1 MNSQISLRIG
11 GNKIRKGGFAPIAI
25 VGIPQPS
32 FTTNMLDR
40 PTKFSEKPVF
50 IVTHTPEYALYMA
63 VDSRVKPSDAESD
76 GRLNVAFTIPANMQ
90 LANGASPYTLLRDL
104 YNTFVAKYMTPT
116 SDGRHAFIDTDVDS
130 SIFQSLI
137 SQYSLEPRRSG
148 YVTMDSKGP
157 EGTLKLSSDKMTE
170 FFRDTQYKEFAPF
183 REIQVGTTCATT
195 PSFEALQIPRAVN
208 YKVFIDEQY
217 SGKTLTYPT
226 DLDTPYT
233 AMKQSTTTMEY
244 TPVSFTMQELISAGG
259 KLQKDGATITLDPA
273 SEQIKC
279 SLQSSQITYGI
290 IPVWNCPDDVKKLIQ
305 PKLKITLKDS
315 DVSYVL
321 SGNQSL
327 PAYMLVNA
335 KFVITTP
342 TIDDYRVSLE
352 NKIDQFKRTLTLNIS
367 VTKNKTIV
375 NPGKATK
382 TVNQTYSER
391 IHSGK
396 NGDRA
401 NVSNNLND
409 RSTASV
415 ANDYPAPKSE
425 KNNTLIPFLIGA
437 AMGLII
443 GFVAGMWGPSLF
455 ASSEPEST
463 TTELPNGGT
472 DGAEGTNGAEANTPD
487 PSLAA
492 GEQSDITAPDPKKDE
507 TTTAGSDAAQNQ
519 TTPTQAPNPTP
530 TQAANQGNNPPT
542 TQTSK
547 DSESTIA
554 QKDQIAVIAVDKAKL
569 RQEILDLVNKKNLSK
584 VKNHK
589 SYNNVLT
596 QQERVAIENVLNI
609 DKFQNDVSPT
619 GKKKLN
625 DLKKQVKNTTFKSID
640 EISQLRQEIQDITN
654 NYPKN

>member
-1 MNSQISLRIG
+1 MNSQISLRIA

-32 FTTNMLDR
+32 FTTNLLDR

-63 VDSRVKPSDAESD
+63 VDSRVRPSDAEGD

-104 YNTFVAKYMTPT
+104 YNTFVTGYMTPT

-130 SIFQSLI
+130 AIFQRLI

-157 EGTLKLSSDKMTE
+157 EGTLKLSTDKMAE

-183 REIQVGTTCATT
+183 KEIQVGTTCATT

-208 YKVFIDEQY
+208 YKVFIDKQY
-217 SGKTLTYPT
+217 DGKTLTYPN

-233 AMKQSTTTMEY
+233 AMKQPTATMEY
-244 TPVSFTMQELISAGG
+244 TPVSFTLQELISAGG
-259 KLQKDGATITLDPA
+259 KLQKEDGATITLDPA
-273 SEQIKC
+273 SEQIQC
-279 SLQSSQITYGI
+279 SLHSSPITYGI
-290 IPVWNCPDDVKKLIQ
+290 IPVWNCPDNVKELIQ
-305 PKLKITLKDS
+305 SNLKLTLKNK

-321 SGNQSL
+321 SGNRSL
-327 PAYMLVNA
+327 PADMLLKT

-352 NKIDQFKRTLTLNIS
+352 NKIDQFKRTLTMNIS

-375 NPGKATK
+375 NSGKATK

-455 ASSEPEST
+455 ASSDPEST
-463 TTELPNGGT
+463 TTEQAKGGIDSVEVT
-472 DGAEGTNGAEANTPD
+472 NEVVANALETAPVAEEPAAPSAPDNTPSPAD
-487 PSLAA
+487 NLENQDNHKSKSQDSPKREA
-492 GEQSDITAPDPKKDE
+492 DITK
-507 TTTAGSDAAQNQ
+507 SDAK
-519 TTPTQAPNPTP
+519 
-530 TQAANQGNNPPT
+530 G
-542 TQTSK
+542 
-547 DSESTIA
+547 DIA
-554 QKDQIAVIAVDKAKL
+554 IL
-569 RQEILDLVNKKNLSK
+569 RQEILALVNKKNLSN
-584 VKNHK
+584 VRNHT
-589 SYNNVLT
+589 SYENNDVLT
-596 QQERVAIENVLNI
+596 QNDRIAIENVLNI
-609 DKFQNDVSPT
+609 DKFMNNVNPS
-619 GKKKLN
+619 GKKKLEK
-625 DLKKQVKNTTFKSID
+625 LKEKVKNTTFKSIA
-640 EISQLRQEIQDITN
+640 EISNLRQEIEHITN
-654 NYPKN
+654 SYPKNKTR

>member
-1 MNSQISLRIG
+1 MNSQISLRIA

-32 FTTNMLDR
+32 FTTNLLDR

-63 VDSRVKPSDAESD
+63 VDSRVRPSDAEGD
-76 GRLNVAFTIPANMQ
+76 GRLNVAFTVPANMQ
-90 LANGASPYTLLRDL
+90 LANGASPYTLLRDI
-104 YNTFVAKYMTPT
+104 YDTFVAKYMTPT

-130 SIFQSLI
+130 SIFQNLI
-137 SQYSLEPRRSG
+137 SKYTLEPRRSG

-157 EGTLKLSSDKMTE
+157 EGTLKLSTDKMTD

-183 REIQVGTTCATT
+183 KEIQVGTTCATT
-195 PSFEALQIPRAVN
+195 QSFEALQIPRAVN
-208 YKVFIDEQY
+208 YKVFINEQY
-217 SGKTLTYPT
+217 SGNTLTYPT
-226 DLDTPYT
+226 DLEKMYN
-233 AMKQSTTTMEY
+233 AMKQPTATMEY
-244 TPVSFTMQELISAGG
+244 TPVSFTLQDLISAGG
-259 KLQKDGATITLDPA
+259 NLKKDGATITLDPA

-279 SLQSSQITYGI
+279 SLKSSQITYGI
-290 IPVWNCPDDVKKLIQ
+290 IPEWDDCPDDVKKLIQ
-305 PKLKITLKDS
+305 SKLKLTLKDN
-315 DVSYVL
+315 DVSHIL

-352 NKIDQFKRTLTLNIS
+352 NKIDQSKRTLTLNIS

-375 NPGKATK
+375 NSGKATK

-415 ANDYPAPKSE
+415 ANDYPAPKPE

-455 ASSEPEST
+455 ASSDPEST
-463 TTELPNGGT
+463 TTELANGGIDSVEVNKSVVANALET
-472 DGAEGTNGAEANTPD
+472 APVAEEPAAPPAPDNTPSPADNLENQDNHKSKSQD
-487 PSLAA
+487 PPKREA
-492 GEQSDITAPDPKKDE
+492 DITKN
-507 TTTAGSDAAQNQ
+507 DAK
-519 TTPTQAPNPTP
+519 
-530 TQAANQGNNPPT
+530 G
-542 TQTSK
+542 
-547 DSESTIA
+547 DIA
-554 QKDQIAVIAVDKAKL
+554 IL
-569 RQEILDLVNKKNLSK
+569 RQEILALVNKKNLSK

-589 SYNNVLT
+589 SYNDKNVLS
-596 QQERVAIENVLNI
+596 QNDRIAIEAVLNI
-609 DKFQNDVSPT
+609 NQYNNKVNET
-619 GKKKLN
+619 GKRLLER
-625 DLKKQVKNTTFKSID
+625 LKTKITDKTFSSFEDIYAVQA
-640 EISQLRQEIQDITN
+640 EISEITRN
-654 NYPKN
+654 HKK

>member
-1 MNSQISLRIG
+1 MNSQISLRIA

-25 VGIPQPS
+25 VGIPQTS
-32 FTTNMLDR
+32 FTTNLLDR

-63 VDSRVKPSDAESD
+63 VDSRVRPSDAEGD
-76 GRLNVAFTIPANMQ
+76 GRLNVAFTVPANMQ

-104 YNTFVAKYMTPT
+104 YGTFVAKYMTPT

-157 EGTLKLSSDKMTE
+157 EGTLKLSTDKMTD

-183 REIQVGTTCATT
+183 KEIQVGTTCATT

-208 YKVFIDEQY
+208 YKVYIDEQY
-217 SGKTLTYPT
+217 SGNTLTYPT
-226 DLDTPYT
+226 DLEKTYT
-233 AMKQSTTTMEY
+233 AMKQPTATMEY

-259 KLQKDGATITLDPA
+259 KLQEDGATITLDPA

-279 SLQSSQITYGI
+279 SLKSSQITYGI

-305 PKLKITLKDS
+305 SKLKLTLKDT

-382 TVNQTYSER
+382 TVNKT

-409 RSTASV
+409 RSTASI

-437 AMGLII
+437 ALGLII

-463 TTELPNGGT
+463 TTELTNGGT
-472 DGAEGTNGAEANTPD
+472 DGAEGTNGTEANNLD
-487 PSLAA
+487 PTLAA
-492 GEQSDITAPDPKKDE
+492 GEQADITAPAPTQDE
-507 TTTAGSDAAQNQ
+507 TTTAGSDAAQDK
-519 TTPTQAPNPTP
+519 PTP
-530 TQAANQGNNPPT
+530 TQDNSKADNGTQNNEEK
-542 TQTSK
+542 TSAK
-547 DSESTIA
+547 HSTSESSNTRELMDEVTAKSNIIS
-554 QKDQIAVIAVDKAKL
+554 QIK
-569 RQEILDLVNKKNLSK
+569 NKKSISNIRKSEAWKVLSQGDQNRVEAALNPTNKRYTKNLNK
-584 VKNHK
+584 
-589 SYNNVLT
+589 LG
-596 QQERVAIENVLNI
+596 I
-609 DKFQNDVSPT
+609 DKLT
-619 GKKKLN
+619 ELTKKPIN
-625 DLKKQVKNTTFKSID
+625 SWDDIISIQEQVDNITKDKNYQKP
-640 EISQLRQEIQDITN
+640 Q
-654 NYPKN
+654 K

>member
-1 MNSQISLRIG
+1 MNSQISLRIA

-32 FTTNMLDR
+32 FTTNLLDR

-63 VDSRVKPSDAESD
+63 VDSRVRPSDAEGD
-76 GRLNVAFTIPANMQ
+76 GRLNVAFTVPANMQ
-90 LANGASPYTLLRDL
+90 LANGASPYTLLRDI
-104 YNTFVAKYMTPT
+104 YDTFVAKYMTPT

-130 SIFQSLI
+130 SIFQNLI
-137 SQYSLEPRRSG
+137 SKYTLEPRRSG

-157 EGTLKLSSDKMTE
+157 EGTLKLSTDKMTD

-183 REIQVGTTCATT
+183 KEIQVGTTCATT
-195 PSFEALQIPRAVN
+195 QSFEALQIPRAVN
-208 YKVFIDEQY
+208 YKVFINEQD
-217 SGKTLTYPT
+217 SGNTLTYPT
-226 DLDTPYT
+226 DLEKMYN
-233 AMKQSTTTMEY
+233 AMKQPTATMEY
-244 TPVSFTMQELISAGG
+244 TPVSFTLQDLISAGG
-259 KLQKDGATITLDPA
+259 NLKKDGATITLDPA

-279 SLQSSQITYGI
+279 SLKSSQITYGI
-290 IPVWNCPDDVKKLIQ
+290 IPEWDDCPDDVKKLIQ
-305 PKLKITLKDS
+305 SKLKLTLKDN
-315 DVSYVL
+315 DVSHIL

-352 NKIDQFKRTLTLNIS
+352 NKIDQSKRTLTLNIS

-375 NPGKATK
+375 NSGKATK

-415 ANDYPAPKSE
+415 ANDYPAPKPE

-455 ASSEPEST
+455 ASSDPEST
-463 TTELPNGGT
+463 TTELANGGIDSVEVNKSVVANALET
-472 DGAEGTNGAEANTPD
+472 APVAEEPAAPPAPDNTPSPADNLENQDNHKSKSQD
-487 PSLAA
+487 PPKREA
-492 GEQSDITAPDPKKDE
+492 DITKN
-507 TTTAGSDAAQNQ
+507 DAK
-519 TTPTQAPNPTP
+519 
-530 TQAANQGNNPPT
+530 G
-542 TQTSK
+542 
-547 DSESTIA
+547 DIA
-554 QKDQIAVIAVDKAKL
+554 IL
-569 RQEILDLVNKKNLSK
+569 RQEILALVNKKNLSK

-589 SYNNVLT
+589 SYNDKNVLS
-596 QQERVAIENVLNI
+596 QNDRIAIEAVLNI
-609 DKFQNDVSPT
+609 NQYNNKVNET
-619 GKKKLN
+619 GKRLLER
-625 DLKKQVKNTTFKSID
+625 LKTKITDKTFSSFEDIYAVQA
-640 EISQLRQEIQDITN
+640 EISEITRN
-654 NYPKN
+654 HKK

>member
-1 MNSQISLRIG
+1 MNSQISLRIA

-32 FTTNMLDR
+32 FTTNLLDR

-63 VDSRVKPSDAESD
+63 VDSRVRPSDAEGD
-76 GRLNVAFTIPANMQ
+76 GRLNVAFTVPANMQ

-104 YNTFVAKYMTPT
+104 YDTFVAKYMTPT

-157 EGTLKLSSDKMTE
+157 EGTLKLSTDKMTE

-183 REIQVGTTCATT
+183 KEIQVGTTCATT

-208 YKVFIDEQY
+208 YKVFINEQD
-217 SGKTLTYPT
+217 SGNTLTYPT
-226 DLDTPYT
+226 DLEKMYN
-233 AMKQSTTTMEY
+233 AMKQPTATMEY
-244 TPVSFTMQELISAGG
+244 TPVSFTLQDLISAGG
-259 KLQKDGATITLDPA
+259 NLKIDDATITLDPA

-279 SLQSSQITYGI
+279 SLKSSQITYGI
-290 IPVWNCPDDVKKLIQ
+290 IPEWDDCPDNVKKLIQ
-305 PKLKITLKDS
+305 SKLKLTLKDN
-315 DVSYVL
+315 DVSHIL

-352 NKIDQFKRTLTLNIS
+352 NKIDQSKRTLTLNIS

-391 IHSGK
+391 IQSGK
-396 NGDRA
+396 NGVRA

-455 ASSEPEST
+455 ASSDPEST
-463 TTELPNGGT
+463 TTELANGGIVEDNNSVVANNT
-472 DGAEGTNGAEANTPD
+472 DTIAAAEQPVD
-487 PSLAA
+487 SP
-492 GEQSDITAPDPKKDE
+492 APAPKKDE
-507 TTTAGSDAAQNQ
+507 TTTAGLDAAKDK
-519 TTPTQAPNPTP
+519 TTTTQAPKPAEQ
-530 TQAANQGNNPPT
+530 TQPQVQG
-542 TQTSK
+542 QK
-547 DSESTIA
+547 DSGSNITERDKKGQETL
-554 QKDQIAVIAVDKAKL
+554 DKAKL
-569 RQEILDLVNKKNLSK
+569 RQEILDLVNKKNLRN
-584 VKNHK
+584 VKRHK
-589 SYNNVLT
+589 SYNNNGVLSDKD
-596 QQERVAIENVLNI
+596 RISIEAVLNI
-609 DKFQNDVSPT
+609 DQYNRQVTST
-619 GKKKLN
+619 GERLLKNLKTEVADMSFNSFDDIKAVQARISEIIENHKKK
-625 DLKKQVKNTTFKSID
+625 
-640 EISQLRQEIQDITN
+640 
-654 NYPKN
+654 